1 LESIGETG
9 GGSRLVKQHHLWYLA
24 TGALSYLAVSTLE
37 MLSVGFEG
45 QLLRTEIYSLHG
57 FSHIFFGIGLASLI
71 LFLRP
76 RSTARIVILAVLVA
90 GIAWE
95 LHEGYWLRGEPIDS
109 VEDVVLAILSAS
121 TFLCFTRMNGREPD
135 S

>member
-1 LESIGETG
+1 
-9 GGSRLVKQHHLWYLA
+9 
-24 TGALSYLAVSTLE
+24 
-37 MLSVGFEG
+37 
-45 QLLRTEIYSLHG
+45 
-57 FSHIFFGIGLASLI
+57 LASII
-71 LFLRP
+71 LFFRP
-76 RSTARIVILAVLVA
+76 RSSARVVILAVLLA